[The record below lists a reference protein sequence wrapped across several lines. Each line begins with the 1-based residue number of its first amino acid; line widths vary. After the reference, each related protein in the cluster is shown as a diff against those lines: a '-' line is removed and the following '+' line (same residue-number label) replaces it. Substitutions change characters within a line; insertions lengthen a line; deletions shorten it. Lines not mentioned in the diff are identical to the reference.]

1 VASSSY
7 FPPSEGALVPAHNET
22 VEFEDGQEVQ
32 QEQDRAAAPADL
44 PRARQEDM
52 HAAAPNG
59 MVLRIWFLVALVRMI
74 VGAGPARIAAPPAP
88 PGPEPQDDGPIDDIA
103 DEGGDQGDAL
113 EAGEE
118 DLDGLL
124 EGAHGRE
131 SFFLWRSS

>member
-1 VASSSY
+1 
-7 FPPSEGALVPAHNET
+7 
-22 VEFEDGQEVQ
+22 
-32 QEQDRAAAPADL
+32 
-44 PRARQEDM
+44 
-52 HAAAPNG
+52 
-59 MVLRIWFLVALVRMI
+59 MI

-103 DEGGDQGDAL
+103 DDGGEPGDAP

-131 SFFLWRSS
+131 SVFLWRSS

>member
-1 VASSSY
+1 
-7 FPPSEGALVPAHNET
+7 
-22 VEFEDGQEVQ
+22 
-32 QEQDRAAAPADL
+32 
-44 PRARQEDM
+44 
-52 HAAAPNG
+52 
-59 MVLRIWFLVALVRMI
+59 MI

-103 DEGGDQGDAL
+103 DDGGDQGDAP

-124 EGAHGRE
+124 EGTHGRE